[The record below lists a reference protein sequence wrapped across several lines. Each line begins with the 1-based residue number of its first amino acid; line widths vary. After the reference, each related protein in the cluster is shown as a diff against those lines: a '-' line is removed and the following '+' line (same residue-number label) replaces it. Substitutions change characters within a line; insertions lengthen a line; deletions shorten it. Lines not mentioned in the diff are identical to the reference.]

1 MHMYDGA
8 LLNHKNE
15 VVLFVM
21 MEVIMSREI
30 RQTHKGML
38 SLMYG
43 IEKYS
48 LYSN

>member
-1 MHMYDGA
+1 MYDGA
-8 LLNHKNE
+8 ILNHKNE

-30 RQTHKGML
+30 RQTPKDML